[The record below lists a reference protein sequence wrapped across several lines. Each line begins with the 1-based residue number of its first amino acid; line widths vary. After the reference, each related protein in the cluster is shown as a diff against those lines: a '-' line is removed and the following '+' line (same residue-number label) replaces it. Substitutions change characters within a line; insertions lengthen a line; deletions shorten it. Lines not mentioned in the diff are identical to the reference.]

1 MATAPLRP
9 RAYAAWLN
17 EVTDTAPAPP
27 DARRHALCLF
37 GPAKMLFTRWCPAV
51 LCPEFCRRQTFDAFD
66 PDVWRRVD
74 DNTQL
79 VVFRNCTVG
88 DVWRERKAIENV
100 LRETH
105 MVFLFDNEVKDTK
118 SPQPFLATSVGM
130 KSDTSPFLCVTGAD
144 IQTARDEGAG
154 SEAAPAQQPMMVEV
168 LASKK
173 RCYDQTLALAAL
185 GIGLETARALVDACN
200 RLAK

>member
-1 MATAPLRP
+1 
-9 RAYAAWLN
+9 
-17 EVTDTAPAPP
+17 
-27 DARRHALCLF
+27 
-37 GPAKMLFTRWCPAV
+37 MLFTRWCPAV

>member
-1 MATAPLRP
+1 
-9 RAYAAWLN
+9 
-17 EVTDTAPAPP
+17 
-27 DARRHALCLF
+27 
-37 GPAKMLFTRWCPAV
+37 
-51 LCPEFCRRQTFDAFD
+51 
-66 PDVWRRVD
+66 
-74 DNTQL
+74 
-79 VVFRNCTVG
+79 
-88 DVWRERKAIENV
+88 
-100 LRETH
+100 
-105 MVFLFDNEVKDTK
+105 
-118 SPQPFLATSVGM
+118 M

>member
-1 MATAPLRP
+1 
-9 RAYAAWLN
+9 
-17 EVTDTAPAPP
+17 
-27 DARRHALCLF
+27 
-37 GPAKMLFTRWCPAV
+37 MLFTRWCPAV

-79 VVFRNCTVG
+79 LIFRNCTVG
-88 DVWRERKAIENV
+88 DVWRERKSIENL

-144 IQTARDEGAG
+144 IKSAREEGAG

-173 RCYDQTLALAAL
+173 RCYDQALALASL

-200 RLAK
+200 KLAR